1 MIKIVTQT
9 FVLHQNEVILEQ
21 LKLFDMPEVQAQ
33 IDMIIKLVYFEDQ
46 AFENIE
52 IKDLVEAGQD

>member
-21 LKLFDMPEVQAQ
+21 LKLFDMPEVQA
-33 IDMIIKLVYFEDQ
+33 
-46 AFENIE
+46 
-52 IKDLVEAGQD
+52 